1 MRQHCTVALG
11 GDGGDE
17 LFGGYIHYSHLLW
30 MEERL
35 AKLPGYLGATLA
47 MLADQVVPVGFKG
60 RNYLQ
65 SLRVNLT
72 RVALDCLY

>member
-1 MRQHCTVALG
+1 MG

-17 LFGGYIHYSHLLW
+17 LFGGYTHYSHILW
-30 MEERL
+30 MEEML
-35 AKLPGYLGATLA
+35 AKLPSYLGATLA

-65 SLRVNLT
+65 CFYMQELSLDNNGLKGQ
-72 RVALDCLY
+72 